1 MSEEEDALVKTRHA
15 FEDLCRALNMDEES
29 SNGAWR
35 SYENISKNYT
45 LEGSELHWL
54 ACALY
59 VACRSSVPTIGKGTA
74 EGNYVSLT
82 RILRSSQQ
90 SLIEFFNKMKKWQDM
105 ANLPKEF
112 QQSTEKLERNFTV
125 TSVIFKKYVPL
136 FKDIFKAPTDELP
149 RMHRGRKQRYFS
161 LT

>member
-1 MSEEEDALVKTRHA
+1 MCNKDNSYGLTLLNSVI
-15 FEDLCRALNMDEES
+15 LC
-29 SNGAWR
+29 
-35 SYENISKNYT
+35 Y
-45 LEGSELHWL
+45 
-54 ACALY
+54 
-59 VACRSSVPTIGKGTA
+59 
-74 EGNYVSLT
+74 
-82 RILRSSQQ
+82 

-149 RMHRGRKQRYFS
+149 RTHRGRKQRYFS
-161 LT
+161 LTLLHVLQCL